1 MSAEAHEIA
10 LKGGQQAKEFFTAGP
25 RESGSTKTKKEFWG
39 DEILANVILRMRDS
53 MFHYE
58 FQCAIAEG
66 DIGRAMNVMAV
77 SDIPDLFTI
86 DRT

>member
-1 MSAEAHEIA
+1 MKAHEIA
-10 LKGGQQAKEFFTAGP
+10 LREGQQAKEFFAAGP
-25 RESGSTKTKKEFWG
+25 HESGSTKTKKDFYG

-66 DIGRAMNVMAV
+66 DIGRAINVMAV
-77 SDIPDLFTI
+77 SNIPESFTI
-86 DRT
+86 NRT